1 MAHILS
7 THKIKPN
14 WQSRSADKVG
24 YANLAYTVT
33 AYSIKAY
40 IVTAYS
46 INAYIVTAYS
56 IKAYIVTAYSVVA
69 YIVMVELWPIS
80 LRHAR
85 HRDQTSERA
94 GKCPV
99 AI

>member
-14 WQSRSADKVG
+14 WQGQSAEKVG
-24 YANLAYTVT
+24 YANLAYIFT
-33 AYSIKAY
+33 AYSINAY

-56 IKAYIVTAYSVVA
+56 IKAYIVTAYSVVT
-69 YIVMVELWPIS
+69 YIVMVELWPVS

-85 HRDQTSERA
+85 PTDHKSECA
-94 GKCPV
+94 GKCAV